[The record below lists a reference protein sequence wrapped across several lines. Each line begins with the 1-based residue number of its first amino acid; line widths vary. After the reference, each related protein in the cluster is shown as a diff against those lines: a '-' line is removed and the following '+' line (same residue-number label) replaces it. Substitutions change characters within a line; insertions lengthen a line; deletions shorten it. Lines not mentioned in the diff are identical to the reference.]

1 MSPSIHS
8 AHLHFIS
15 PTLPD
20 HIENA
25 IQILYRFMDHTPL
38 QSHPSIY
45 LSSSPITAA
54 ISLTHQPAHCQIGL
68 DRGNVA
74 THGAPGV
81 IDEIGADERASN
93 VVGEEEVNG
102 IGDGGHG
109 AVLRPVGQEEVQRI
123 GSALQAFVGSHVA
136 DQIAEEIGRHRD
148 RDRNGQRG
156 GRLAVHDQH
165 RMNSDVAIVDTEN
178 CLVINSALPT
188 SAVRHS
194 IV

>member
-1 MSPSIHS
+1 M
-8 AHLHFIS
+8 
-15 PTLPD
+15 
-20 HIENA
+20 
-25 IQILYRFMDHTPL
+25 
-38 QSHPSIY
+38 
-45 LSSSPITAA
+45 
-54 ISLTHQPAHCQIGL
+54 

-93 VVGEEEVNG
+93 VVGEEEVDG

-148 RDRNGQRG
+148 RNGQRG

-165 RMNSDVAIVDTEN
+165 RNEFRRGDRGHRELLGQRLSTAHFGCAALDRVGRKSRGSDRRTRARPRVPRGTGYPRNRSTCCCLDTASE
-178 CLVINSALPT
+178 
-188 SAVRHS
+188 
-194 IV
+194 